1 MLAELAAFNAAY
13 ATVKATVAAGKEL
26 SSVMSSIGAMVESK
40 DSLQKQ
46 LQGKGHRTDLDQFM
60 ALERIK
66 EAEDELRQLM
76 IYAGRP
82 GLYQDW
88 VKFQVDA
95 RKARK
100 EAEKEAE
107 RKRQEFM
114 DTVVPI
120 VAVGLILVIAL
131 GALVALMWH
140 KGVFG

>member
-13 ATVKATVAAGKEL
+13 ATVKATITAGKEL
-26 SSVMSSIGAMVESK
+26 SSVMSSIGTMVDSK
-40 DSLQKQ
+40 DTLQKQ
-46 LQGKGHRTDLDQFM
+46 LQGKAHRTDLDQFLS
-60 ALERIK
+60 LERIK

-88 VKFQVDA
+88 VKFQVEA
-95 RKARK
+95 RRARK

-107 RKRQEFM
+107 RKRQEFINN
-114 DTVVPI
+114 VLPI
-120 VAVGLILVIAL
+120 IAVGLIFVIAL
-131 GALVALMWH
+131 GTLVALMWH

>member
-46 LQGKGHRTDLDQFM
+46 LQGKAHRTDLDQFL

-88 VKFQVDA
+88 VKFQVEA

-107 RKRQEFM
+107 RKRQEFI
-114 DTVVPI
+114 DNVLPI
-120 VAVGLILVIAL
+120 VAVGLIFVIAL